1 MSVFH
6 AKLEGVPQFVSYFKP
21 VHRALLYFGGQATG
35 RQVYDYIAEHEG
47 LSADDK
53 AQVNQNGRPTFEN
66 RAAWAR
72 FYMTKG
78 GWMYSP
84 KRGMWALTEQ
94 GKQLAELTDAQAVA
108 LFKSVATQFKGHE
121 EEVAAPEDHVQP
133 DNTEYWFVGAMWG
146 DGEGDQMPRFLKEGI
161 WQNGYE
167 DKFSEQVRT
176 VKPGDRIAIKA
187 AFARKRGTPFD
198 NQGLA
203 VSAMKIKAVGTV
215 TRNHGDGRTV
225 DVAWEPLAEARE
237 WYFYT
242 YRATITRARVEDEE
256 LARRLVAF
264 AFDGAQQDYAYFM
277 AQPYW
282 RERFLSVGDVAL
294 GAGMA
299 RAGDSTEE
307 PVEMEQVPPMA
318 AYDIADIVA
327 EGCFVPE
334 QELASMLKRWSD
346 KRNLI
351 LQGPP
356 GTGKTWL
363 AKRLAKALIGQKNV
377 PDEQLRVVQFH
388 PSLSYEDFVR
398 GYRPGSDGRLMLTD
412 GLFLQ
417 VVEAARTQ
425 PDLEH
430 VLIIEEINRGNP
442 AQVLGE
448 MLTLLERSKRS
459 RAEAMELAYSKFLG
473 EKVYV
478 PENLYVIGTMNV
490 ADRSLALVD
499 LALRRRF
506 AFVNLIPSLNSAWQQ
521 WCRSKGIDV
530 EDSARIKTLIEA
542 LNQEVAAD
550 RALGPQFQIGHSYVT
565 PHDAVA
571 DARAWFA
578 EVVHSEIGPLLH
590 EYWFDTP
597 ERADETIQRLL
608 ERA

>member
-6 AKLEGVPQFVSYFKP
+6 AKMEGVPQFVSYFAP
-21 VHRALLYFGGQATG
+21 VHRALLHFDGQATP
-35 RQVYDYIAEHEG
+35 RQVYEHIAQHEG
-47 LSADDK
+47 LAAQDL

-72 FYMTKG
+72 FYMTKA
-78 GWMYSP
+78 GWMYTL
-84 KRGMWALTEQ
+84 KRGVWALTDQ
-94 GKQLAELTDAQAVA
+94 GKQAAELTNEQAA
-108 LFKSVATQFKGHE
+108 EMFKSVATQRKGHE
-121 EEVAAPEDHVQP
+121 EEIDAPEDHVQP
-133 DNTEYWFVGAMWG
+133 ENTQHWFVGAMWG

-167 DKFSEQVRT
+167 DRFAKQVHSM
-176 VKPGDRIAIKA
+176 KPGDRIAIKA
-187 AFARKRGTPFD
+187 SFARKHGAPFD
-198 NQGLA
+198 NKGQT
-203 VSAMKIKAVGTV
+203 VSAMKIKATGTV

-225 DVAWEPLAEARE
+225 DVEWEPVAEARE

-242 YRATITRARVEDEE
+242 YRATITRARVEDEV

-264 AFDGAQQDYAYFM
+264 TFEGVQQDYAFFM

-282 RERFLSVGDVAL
+282 RDRFGEDGRAAAELTPADDDTEAL
-294 GAGMA
+294 E
-299 RAGDSTEE
+299 DD
-307 PVEMEQVPPMA
+307 EQVLPVA
-318 AYDIADIVA
+318 AYGVADIVA
-327 EGCFVPE
+327 EGCFVPSAD
-334 QELASMLKRWSD
+334 LAAMLKRWTE
-346 KRNLI
+346 KKNLI

-363 AKRLAKALIGQKNV
+363 AKRLAKALIGQKQV

-398 GYRPGSDGRLMLTD
+398 GYRPGGDGRLVLAD

-417 VVEAARTQ
+417 VVEAARAQ
-425 PDLEH
+425 SDVDH
-430 VLIIEEINRGNP
+430 VLIIEEVNRGNP

-448 MLTLLERSKRS
+448 MLTLLENSKRS
-459 RAEAMELAYSKFLG
+459 RAEAMELAYRKFHG

-506 AFVNLIPSLNSAWQQ
+506 AFVTLVPCLNAAWSE
-521 WCRSKGIDV
+521 WCTTKGLD
-530 EDSARIKTLIEA
+530 AAACKHIKTVLDA

-550 RALGPQFQIGHSYVT
+550 RALGVQFQIGHSYVT
-565 PHDAVA
+565 PHEAVTDAQ
-571 DARAWFA
+571 AWFS

-597 ERADETIQRLL
+597 DRAAEAIQRLL
-608 ERA
+608 KQA